1 MIVRWPEAPVQGELL
16 GRGQMFLK
24 KDMTNYNHTEYI
36 LIENNAD
43 LEKIALELQTEP
55 AIGVDLE
62 GDSMFHY
69 QEKVC
74 LLQISTHSL
83 NIVIDPLSVGDFS
96 PLAPIFADARIQ
108 KIFHGADYDIRS
120 LYRDFGI
127 EVHSLFDTQI
137 AAKFLGLR
145 ETSLASLLKEKFYV
159 LSEKKYQKKDWS
171 QRPLPTDMLQ
181 YAVQDICYLLPL
193 AGILEKALMKNGRL
207 FCVEEESELLSSVRP
222 NSSGIKPFFLSF
234 KGAARLDPRSLA
246 VLEKILCFRDQV
258 ARRRDRP
265 HFKVM
270 GNKPI
275 MEIALMKPMA
285 QSDFAGIMG
294 LSRNQIE
301 YMGRSLIEK
310 IKEGLDL
317 PEEELPVYPNNK
329 SGERLRSREAARVKA
344 LKEWRERTG
353 GKTGIDPSLVCTNAQ
368 IRALAIANPEEPEG
382 MECIKEIRKWQ
393 IKLFGPDIC
402 NVLQKTGDS
411 GSHFAD

>member
-1 MIVRWPEAPVQGELL
+1 
-16 GRGQMFLK
+16 
-24 KDMTNYNHTEYI
+24 MTNYNHTEYI

-43 LEKIALELQTEP
+43 LERIALELQKEP

-96 PLAPIFADARIQ
+96 PLDPIFADAHIR
-108 KIFHGADYDIRS
+108 KVFHGADYDMRS

-145 ETSLASLLKEKFYV
+145 ETGLASLLKEKFCI
-159 LSEKKYQKKDWS
+159 LSNKKYQKKDWS
-171 QRPLPTDMLQ
+171 QRPLPADMLQ

-193 AGILEKALMKNGRL
+193 AGILEKQLIENGRL
-207 FCVEEESELLSSVRP
+207 FCVNEESELLSRVRP
-222 NSSGIKPFFLSF
+222 NSSAIRPFFLSF
-234 KGAARLDPRSLA
+234 KGASRLDPRSLA

-258 ARRRDRP
+258 ARRQDRP

-270 GNKPI
+270 GNQPI
-275 MEIALMKPMA
+275 MEIVRMRPMS
-285 QSDFAGIMG
+285 QSDFVGIMG
-294 LSRNQIE
+294 LSRKQIE
-301 YMGRSLIEK
+301 HMGGSLIEK

-317 PEEELPVYPNNK
+317 PEEELPVYPNK
-329 SGERLRSREAARVKA
+329 SGERLRSKEAARVKA
-344 LKEWRERTG
+344 LKEWRQRIG

-368 IRALAIANPEEPEG
+368 IRALAIANPQEPEG

-393 IKLFGPDIC
+393 IKLFGPNIC
-402 NVLQKTGDS
+402 NVLQKS
-411 GSHFAD
+411 W